1 MHVCLRAIHP
11 QKELIVARKKK
22 LDFSD
27 IADDRKKQ
35 GLNQT
40 EFWTRY
46 GVTQSGGSRYESGRG
61 IPKPLAI
68 LLWLHRSGKITDKDL
83 ADAVK

>member
-1 MHVCLRAIHP
+1 M
-11 QKELIVARKKK
+11 ARKKK

-35 GLNQT
+35 NLNQT

-68 LLWLHRSGKITDKDL
+68 LLYLHRSGKVTDKDL
-83 ADAVK
+83 ADALK

>member
-1 MHVCLRAIHP
+1 MLEVHP
-11 QKELIVARKKK
+11 PPKEITVARKKK

-27 IADDRKKQ
+27 IGDDRKKQ
-35 GLNQT
+35 NLNQT

-68 LLWLHRSGKITDKDL
+68 LLWLHRSGKVTDKDL